1 MTVLLAAPILLTLTL
16 LVSGLAKLGA
26 RQGTED
32 AMTSLRL
39 PLRSFHRSVANLLPV
54 VEIVLALAL
63 WIPSVPLQV
72 LMAMLVA
79 LLMVAYLV
87 IIARALTFDEPVECS
102 CFGTLASPTVSRTTL
117 GRNLV
122 LALLAVLTLLAAS
135 SGAMTLALVQVPL
148 SLVGLGT
155 ALLLAIVLTVLTLGG
170 SADGAAAAGST
181 GRPADGQIDVPART
195 STAEPTE
202 QTPGQTAGQTSTQ
215 TAGETSTQSTDEELL
230 DYERAAIPGGVLQQ
244 PGGRLI
250 TLTQLTAQSA
260 ALLVFVSE
268 GCGPCERVLD
278 RADGWIESLSPF
290 MQVKFV
296 FSRPIDQ
303 LRERTTGRVG
313 EHAMH
318 DLQFTARSTLGGR
331 TAPSAVLLGADGLLA
346 GGPVDGG
353 SAVIDFVE
361 AIQEQLL
368 AAPEDSEISPPAS

>member
-39 PLRSFHRSVANLLPV
+39 PLRPFHRSVANLLPV
-54 VEIVLALAL
+54 AEIVLALGL

-72 LMAMLVA
+72 LMAMLVV
-79 LLMVAYLV
+79 LLMVTYLV
-87 IIARALTFDEPVECS
+87 IIGRALTFGEQVECS

-117 GRNLV
+117 GRNLLLV
-122 LALLAVLTLLAAS
+122 LLAIITLLAAS

-148 SLVGLGT
+148 SLVGLGIV
-155 ALLLAIVLTVLTLGG
+155 LLLTVALTVLTLGG
-170 SADGAAAAGST
+170 SAAGAAATGPASRPESSATTALPAREPAGLN
-181 GRPADGQIDVPART
+181 GGPADGSGDGPAEELADG
-195 STAEPTE
+195 SAD
-202 QTPGQTAGQTSTQ
+202 GMA
-215 TAGETSTQSTDEELL
+215 DEELL

-278 RADGWIESLSPF
+278 RASGWIDSLSPF

-303 LRERTTGRVG
+303 LRERTTQRVG

-353 SAVIDFVE
+353 SAVIEFVE
-361 AIQEQLL
+361 AIQEQLTSTPNDAEL
-368 AAPEDSEISPPAS
+368 SPPAS